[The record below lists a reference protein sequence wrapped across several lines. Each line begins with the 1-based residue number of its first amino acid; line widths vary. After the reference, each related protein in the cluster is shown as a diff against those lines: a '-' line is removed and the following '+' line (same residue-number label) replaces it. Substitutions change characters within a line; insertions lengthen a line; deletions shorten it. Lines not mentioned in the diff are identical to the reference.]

1 MALLTLFYSYA
12 REDQALRDQLEKHL
26 RQLHRQGLISAWHE
40 REILPG
46 GTWADEIDTHLQ
58 TASIILLLASPDF
71 LASDYCYDAQMQ
83 RALER
88 HKSGAARVIPIIL
101 RLCDWQH
108 SPLKDLQCLPRDGK
122 PVTQWQDQDEV
133 FHIITQDLR
142 RVIEQQQALA
152 RPPVPLSP
160 LDRQNRMRLLK
171 QVRAIWIDGLLTQSL
186 HRAASI
192 ELCLQDRPDVL
203 ANPWR
208 FQVQELDQAPQALP
222 VGTSIVQ
229 VYDRAGSELLV
240 LGEPGAGKTTLLLEL
255 ARTLL
260 ERAEQDER
268 LRMPIVFHLSSWAE
282 KRQALR
288 TWLVEELRTKYQVP
302 RKVGQS
308 WIDADQVLPL
318 LDGLDEVA
326 RDARAACVEQIND
339 YYQSRLEHGSSPVVI
354 CCRSEE
360 YTALSTPL
368 MLQHAVSILPLT
380 DEQINTYLEQAGEQV
395 QALRHALNE
404 DAELHS
410 LARQPLMLNIFTF
423 AYQRATAAEIPVG
436 ETREEMQHSV
446 FARYVEHMLKR
457 RGQSKRWEPEQVVRW
472 LTFLAEQMGRRD
484 QTVFAVES
492 LQPTWLPKKWRNL
505 YPWCLGLVI
514 GLVCE
519 LIIGLPLGLLSWL
532 APEPAIEQAIEMSFG
547 TAEGAAFKV
556 LVGPSILRLFVC
568 LIIVLAFGPCI
579 GLFVGMDFGE
589 TGVNRIEV
597 LTWSWKKALS
607 GLMNGLG
614 VGLAIGLFISLVYG
628 LMAWLFGM
636 LVVGLPS
643 LLFFGLVA
651 GLGIGLVVGPLSGLV
666 VGLSGK
672 QLPDRLTRSP
682 NEGIWRSG
690 KNGLVVGL
698 VIGQVAVMVAG
709 LVVWL
714 VIGLAIGSAAGL
726 AIATLVL
733 LGAELFVVLFLGLR
747 SGLDAFVKHF
757 VLRLLLWR
765 RGNLPWNLVA
775 FLDEAAERLLL
786 RKIGGSY
793 IFVHRLLLEY
803 FADLA
808 EEDE

>member
-1 MALLTLFYSYA
+1 MRKEQIVAPLTLFYSYT
-12 REDQALRDQLEKHL
+12 REDQALLDRLEKHL
-26 RQLHRQGLISAWHE
+26 RQLQRQELISAWHE
-40 REILPG
+40 REILLG
-46 GTWADEIDTHLQ
+46 GTWADEIDVHLQ
-58 TASIILLLASPDF
+58 TASIILLLVSPDF

-88 HKSGAARVIPIIL
+88 HRSGAARVIPIIL
-101 RLCDWQH
+101 RPCDWQH

-122 PVTQWQDQDEV
+122 PVTRWQDQDEV
-133 FHIITQDLR
+133 FHVITQDLR
-142 RVIEQQQALA
+142 RVIEQQQALV

-186 HRAASI
+186 HRAAGI

-208 FQVQELDQAPQALP
+208 FQVQELDQDPQALP
-222 VGTSIVQ
+222 AGTSIVQ
-229 VYDRAGSELLV
+229 VYDRAGGELLV

-302 RKVGQS
+302 RKIGQS

-326 RDARAACVEQIND
+326 RDARTACVEQIND
-339 YYQSRLEHGSSPVVI
+339 YYQARLERGSSPVVI

-360 YTALSTPL
+360 YTALSTRV
-368 MLQHAVSILPLT
+368 MLQHAVSVLPLT

-395 QALRHALNE
+395 QALRQALHE

-472 LTFLAEQMGRRD
+472 LTFLAGQMRQDG
-484 QTVFAVES
+484 QTVFAVEN
-492 LQPTWLPKKWRNL
+492 LQPIWLSEKWRIL
-505 YPWCLGLVI
+505 YQWCVRLVI
-514 GLVCE
+514 GLLV
-519 LIIGLPLGLLSWL
+519 GLLWGGSVWPYGGL
-532 APEPAIEQAIEMSFG
+532 
-547 TAEGAAFKV
+547 
-556 LVGPSILRLFVC
+556 LV
-568 LIIVLAFGPCI
+568 
-579 GLFVGMDFGE
+579 GLFVGLVGLLAGGPSFVVVSEMISELSSGWGGGLLSSE
-589 TGVNRIEV
+589 IHLTEAV
-597 LTWSWKKALS
+597 TWSWKKARSQLVNVLGLALALGLIAGLLAWLESLGIEVPSPLS
-607 GLMNGLG
+607 IKLPGEPGFWVVIGLCEGLI
-614 VGLAIGLFISLVYG
+614 VGLFVGLIFVLVYG
-628 LMAWLFGM
+628 L
-636 LVVGLPS
+636 S
-643 LLFFGLVA
+643 RR
-651 GLGIGLVVGPLSGLV
+651 
-666 VGLSGK
+666 
-672 QLPDRLTRSP
+672 QLPERLSLSP
-682 NEGIWRSG
+682 NGGIWRSG
-690 KNGLVVGL
+690 KNGFLVGLGFWQVVGLPIGLGFKLIGGQYLGLTNALSDWLCLGLSSGL
-698 VIGQVAVMVAG
+698 VIGLSFG
-709 LVVWL
+709 LN
-714 VIGLAIGSAAGL
+714 
-726 AIATLVL
+726 
-733 LGAELFVVLFLGLR
+733 
-747 SGLDAFVKHF
+747 AFVQHF
-757 VLRLLLWR
+757 ILRFFLAR
-765 RGNLPWNLVA
+765 RGDLPWDLVP

-786 RKIGGSY
+786 RKVGGSY
-793 IFVHRLLLEY
+793 IFAHRLLLEY

-808 EEDE
+808 EENE